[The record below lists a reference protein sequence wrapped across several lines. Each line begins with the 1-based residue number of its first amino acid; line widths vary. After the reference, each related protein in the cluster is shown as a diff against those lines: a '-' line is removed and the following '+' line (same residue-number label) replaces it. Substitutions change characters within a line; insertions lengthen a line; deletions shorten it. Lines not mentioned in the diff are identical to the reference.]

1 MDAKH
6 RRLFLACYTSNSS
19 MSVVANLPPLL
30 FLTFRNMYGISYSL
44 LGLLVVIY
52 FVTQLLVDLLFS
64 FFSHK
69 FNISATVK
77 YTPLLT
83 VAGLLVYSV
92 WPWLFQDAVYLG
104 LVIGTIIFSASS
116 GLYEVLLSPVVAA
129 IPSED
134 PDRQM
139 SKLHSVYAW
148 AVVCVIIITTLFFL
162 ILPHEYWQLLVLLFS
177 LVPFAAFLLFFGVE
191 IPQMVTHERMS
202 GVIKQLKN
210 KTLWLCVFAIF
221 LGGAA
226 ECTMAQWC
234 SSYLEISLEIPKF
247 WGDLLGVAFF
257 AVMLGFGRTLYAK
270 IGRNIA
276 KVLLFGIIGATFG
289 YLLAAIVRIPAI
301 TLLACGITG
310 LCTSMLWPG
319 SLIIASERIPTG
331 GIFLF
336 AMMAAGGDF
345 GASVGP
351 QAVGVITD
359 TVINSSQ
366 IASLAKTFSMTAEQL
381 GMKIGMLAGTLFPVV
396 GIFVFYQIYKSR
408 NYSGLEKKP

>member
-1 MDAKH
+1 MTKKYT
-6 RRLFLACYTSNSS
+6 RLKLACYATNIS
-19 MSVVANLPPLL
+19 MAIVANFPPLL
-30 FLTFRNMYGISYSL
+30 FMTFRSLYGISYTL
-44 LGLLVVIY
+44 LGLLVLIN
-52 FVTQLLVDLLFS
+52 FCTQLAVDLIFS

-69 FNISATVK
+69 FNIPATVK

-83 VAGLLVYSV
+83 VAGLIVYAV
-92 WPWLFQDAVYLG
+92 WPWIFQDSVYLG

-129 IPSED
+129 IPAED

-148 AVVCVIIITTLFFL
+148 AVVCVILITTAFL
-162 ILPHEYWQLLVLLFS
+162 LIFPNEYWQFLVLIFSFVPLTAFVLFC
-177 LVPFAAFLLFFGVE
+177 GVE
-191 IPQMVTHERMS
+191 IPQMVAPERMS

-210 KTLWLCVFAIF
+210 KTLWLCVLAIF

-234 SSYLEISLEIPKF
+234 SSYLEMSLGIPKL

-257 AVMLGFGRTLYAK
+257 AVMLGCGRTLYAK
-270 IGRNIA
+270 IGKNIS
-276 KVLLFGIIGATFG
+276 KVLLLGIIGATFG
-289 YLLAAIVRIPAI
+289 YFIAATVNVPAI
-301 TLLACGITG
+301 ALLACGITG

-331 GIFLF
+331 GVFLF

-359 TVINSSQ
+359 AAISSPQ
-366 IASLAKTFSMTAEQL
+366 IAALAESISLTAEQL
-381 GMKIGMLAGTLFPVV
+381 GMKIGMLAGMLFPAL
-396 GIFVFYQIYKSR
+396 GIYVFYRIHRSR
-408 NYSGLEKKP
+408 KCNRLEK